1 MSFSKNDFNYFR
13 ELVLERSAIV
23 LEDGKEY
30 LVESRTGQVI
40 ETEGFETINHLAESL
55 RKNSNNGLQ
64 SKVIEA
70 LTTNETSFLRDI
82 HAFETLKDAV
92 LPELLKTA
100 RTRETSISGVRPV
113 PAARNLI
120 PSPC

>member
-1 MSFSKNDFNYFR
+1 MSVSKNDFNYIR

-23 LEDGKEY
+23 LKDGKEY

-40 ETEGFETINHLAESL
+40 ETEGFETINHLVEAL
-55 RKNSNNGLQ
+55 RKNSDNGLQ
-64 SKVIEA
+64 SKLIEA

-100 RTRETSISGVRPV
+100 RTRENSISVVRPV